1 MLPKPLTQSRY
12 EIVAKIASGGMA
24 TVYLGVLKGPY
35 GFEQLVA
42 IKRLHPHL
50 LDEPSSR
57 ESFLMEARMA
67 ARIRHANV
75 VDVRDIEII
84 DETVQLIMP
93 YIEGASLGSLIV
105 TATQRK
111 SKIPPSVVIR
121 IMLDACAGLH
131 AAHEL
136 KDAAG
141 KPLGLVHRDISP
153 QNVLV
158 GVDGIA
164 RITDFGVA
172 RDESSNRL
180 RTSTGLLKGKFAY
193 MSPEYINGKRP
204 DRRLDVFALGVVL
217 WEALAGRRLFRGSND
232 GETLSRV
239 TSVEVP
245 RIGHMVPELGDE
257 LDAVLE
263 MALSKAPETRFCTA
277 QALGAALEAIAAPAN
292 MIAPVAEVSRYVRET
307 AREDLGR
314 LEELRRSA
322 LSKSGTHEKVPHTET
337 TAMSTTPTMPQAG
350 QRTAQHFDTA
360 NDKTNIVPILDLAH
374 APQSAL
380 IARILDGE
388 GEMDRHADTEAQ
400 SSVVHSVSAERMPAP
415 SFPPTLKRPAGPR
428 GTTLMAP
435 VHNVQVVAAAPL
447 SLAGGSSASA
457 AAEAA
462 APPKTAARNEMGVST
477 LPIAFQRIA
486 RPVLPFKTEKSSLK
500 RALRN
505 RWVLAAGVL
514 FLLLGIGTTLWMVP
528 RSGARNVNAAESEAK

>member
-35 GFEQLVA
+35 GFEQIVA

-245 RIGHMVPELGDE
+245 RIGHLVPELGDE

-337 TAMSTTPTMPQAG
+337 AAMSTTPTMPQAG
-350 QRTAQHFDTA
+350 QRTAQQFDTA

-374 APQSAL
+374 PPQSAL

-388 GEMDRHADTEAQ
+388 GEKDRHVETE
-400 SSVVHSVSAERMPAP
+400 VPAP

-447 SLAGGSSASA
+447 SLGGGSSALQQK
-457 AAEAA
+457 
-462 APPKTAARNEMGVST
+462 PGARNEMAVST

-505 RWVLAAGVL
+505 RWVLAAGVF